1 MRGVK
6 LTRVTMGVLWLLICV
21 ANQTANAQYVHPG
34 GLHTQADLDR
44 MKTQVA
50 AGAHPWIDDWNL
62 LIVDP
67 LAQKTYTAAPRANM
81 GANRQRADQDAHAA
95 YLNAIRWYISG
106 DTSYADNAVKILNAW
121 AAAVNQIPTGPAP
134 DVYGLEAIPIQ
145 DFALAAEVLR
155 IYPGWAPA
163 NITAFKNMFTHYF
176 YPAVNE
182 FLTNHNGACISYYWA
197 NWDAAN
203 IGALIAMGVFNDNTA
218 WFNQGVDYY
227 ESGAGNG
234 AIMNAVYFVWP
245 GNLGQWNEAGRDQ
258 EHDQLG
264 VGLLGYAA
272 QTAWNQG
279 VDLFSFAGNR
289 LLAGAE
295 YTARYNSDRPVPYK
309 TYNNCVNVQQYWVST
324 NGRGR
329 LDDRPVWELIYN
341 HYNVLQGLSSPNSK
355 AMAELMRP
363 EHGSIDH
370 FGYGTLT
377 FTLSASASPYPPA
390 PIPPAPTGVTATAG
404 VGLVYVGWSQA
415 PTANGFNVL
424 RSTNGGAYTNIATLT
439 ATTLSKYTDTS
450 VTNGTAYSYEVQ
462 AINKS
467 GTSAASAAATATPA
481 ASGALPAGWFNADI
495 GTVQTAGSAQYATVS
510 GNTLL
515 VTGQGSGIGGVGG
528 SYLSTNSS
536 TSDSFNFTYRQVT
549 GDFTLTARLASVSGS
564 KLSNTG
570 LMMRATLN
578 SDDQAVAILLGSTGG
593 RIAELGSRSST
604 GGSMT
609 WTTGNEYTTMPGW
622 FRLQRAGNVFTAFQ
636 SSDGV
641 TWFAVG
647 TSTITMPATYYVG
660 LAASSGDTTNNTTE
674 TSNFD
679 NVSPTSLIPNG
690 TYVITSVYSGL
701 VIDQPG
707 SSKRN
712 GKVLQQ
718 YTRNDGLNQ
727 QWTVHNLGNNV
738 ITLTNEASGQLLDVM
753 GACEA
758 HGAPFDHWPANG
770 QTNQQWNV
778 ISLGGGN
785 FELSSVSSG
794 LALEVAGGVTTVGAK
809 IDQNTYQGSA
819 WQQWTF
825 VAP

>member
-1 MRGVK
+1 MNGVK
-6 LTRVTMGVLWLLICV
+6 LTRVTIGILGLLICM

-34 GLHTQADLDR
+34 GLHTLADLNR

-50 AGAHPWIDDWNL
+50 ASAHPWIDDWNL
-62 LIVDP
+62 LITDP
-67 LAQKTYTAAPRANM
+67 SAQNTYKAAPRANM
-81 GANRQRADQDAHAA
+81 GANRQRADLDAHAA

-106 DTSYADNAVKILNAW
+106 DTSYADAAVRILNGW
-121 AAAVNQIPTGPAP
+121 SAAVNQIPTGPAP

-155 IYPGWAPA
+155 IYPGWAPVDIA
-163 NITAFKNMFTHYF
+163 AFKNMFTNYF

-227 ESGAGNG
+227 ESGAGDG
-234 AIMNAVYFVWP
+234 AIMNAVWYLWP

-295 YTARYNSDRPVPYK
+295 YTARYNSAKPVPYK
-309 TYNNCVNVQQYWVST
+309 TYNNCVDVQQYWVSN

-341 HYNVLQGLSSPNSK
+341 HYTVLQGLSSPNSK
-355 AMAELMRP
+355 TMAELMRP

-377 FTLSASASPYPPA
+377 FTLDASASAYPPA
-390 PIPPAPTGVTATAG
+390 PIPPVPKGVTATAG
-404 VGLVYVGWSQA
+404 VGLVYVGWSQV

-424 RSTNGGAYTNIATLT
+424 RSTNGGAYTSIASLT
-439 ATTLSKYTDTS
+439 ATTLPQYTDTS
-450 VTNGTAYSYEVQ
+450 VTNGTAYSYEIQ
-462 AINKS
+462 AINQS
-467 GTSAASAAATATPA
+467 GTSAASAASAATPMA
-481 ASGALPAGWFNADI
+481 AGALPGGWLNADV
-495 GTVQTAGSAQYATVS
+495 GTVQTAGSAQYSTVS

-528 SYLSTNSS
+528 SYLSTNPS

-564 KLSNTG
+564 KMSNTG

-578 SDDQAVAILLGSTGG
+578 SDDQAVAMLLGSTGW
-593 RIAELGSRSST
+593 RIGEMGSRPAT

-622 FRLQRAGNVFTAFQ
+622 LRLQRAGNVFTASQ
-636 SSDGV
+636 SSDGI

-647 TSTITMPATYYVG
+647 TSTIAMPATYYVG
-660 LAASSGDTTNNTTE
+660 LAASSGDTTGNTTE

-679 NVSPTSLIPNG
+679 NV
-690 TYVITSVYSGL
+690 
-701 VIDQPG
+701 
-707 SSKRN
+707 RW
-712 GKVLQQ
+712 QQ
-718 YTRNDGLNQ
+718 C
-727 QWTVHNLGNNV
+727 
-738 ITLTNEASGQLLDVM
+738 AF
-753 GACEA
+753 
-758 HGAPFDHWPANG
+758 GAP
-770 QTNQQWNV
+770 
-778 ISLGGGN
+778 
-785 FELSSVSSG
+785 
-794 LALEVAGGVTTVGAK
+794 
-809 IDQNTYQGSA
+809 
-819 WQQWTF
+819 
-825 VAP
+825 